1 MSQITNTWKK
11 SYIKKRQVRGRQE
24 IIISCQNTQKKKKIL
39 QKGRWYLAFF
49 QGRVS
54 HPGPWTFHAGSP
66 VAGGCPRH
74 HWGAAPLL
82 PQSRP
87 PKTVCGYCWMS
98 PGGQSATSGKGAA
111 PKGQARHTWE
121 RGEGCLSSQLSL
133 LALTQPFL
141 EFLPLHILIKN
152 SRRSP
157 YKKEMQLFPIILPK
171 RGRTATVIN
180 EATIG
185 PRSVTDMSAMTFSL
199 CK

>member
-1 MSQITNTWKK
+1 M
-11 SYIKKRQVRGRQE
+11 G
-24 IIISCQNTQKKKKIL
+24 
-39 QKGRWYLAFF
+39 KGR
-49 QGRVS
+49 G
-54 HPGPWTFHAGSP
+54 
-66 VAGGCPRH
+66 
-74 HWGAAPLL
+74 L
-82 PQSRP
+82 P
-87 PKTVCGYCWMS
+87 
-98 PGGQSATSGKGAA
+98 
-111 PKGQARHTWE
+111 
-121 RGEGCLSSQLSL
+121 SSQLSL

-141 EFLPLHILIKN
+141 EFLPLHILIN